1 MVLCSG
7 GEGGLQGA
15 QCRHEDA
22 KDLDGGDK
30 GVGVVTV
37 LARQIL
43 GGEGG
48 LGWGLG

>member
-1 MVLCSG
+1 MVLYSG
-7 GEGGLQGA
+7 SEGGLQGA

-30 GVGVVTV
+30 SVGVVTV
-37 LARQIL
+37 LARQNL

-48 LGWGLG
+48 LACGLG